1 MCFYYIFI
9 FTITNLL
16 LNVNCANVPAELPEL
31 TGETFREF
39 IETNPITLNIFKSD
53 DCVGCLELIEKFSRV
68 SKTLN
73 EHSNQTEVIVKFAT
87 INLSKEKNLAEKY
100 DVSHAPEILFTHGN
114 SYFQLYDGPL
124 DNLECIK

>member
-31 TGETFREF
+31 NGETFREF

-53 DCVGCLELIEKFSRV
+53 DCVGCLELI
-68 SKTLN
+68 
-73 EHSNQTEVIVKFAT
+73 
-87 INLSKEKNLAEKY
+87 
-100 DVSHAPEILFTHGN
+100 
-114 SYFQLYDGPL
+114 
-124 DNLECIK
+124 